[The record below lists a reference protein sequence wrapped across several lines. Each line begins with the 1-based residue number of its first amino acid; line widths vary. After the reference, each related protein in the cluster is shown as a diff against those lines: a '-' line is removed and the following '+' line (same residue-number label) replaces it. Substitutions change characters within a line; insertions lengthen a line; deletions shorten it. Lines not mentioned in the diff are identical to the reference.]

1 MAADA
6 SDEVDMSNVNRWVA
20 RKYSIDGE
28 TVYMVTGGALA
39 SRDAVIDHLH
49 ERFPDVIVPE
59 NASIRPYRVDG
70 ARFVPRAYY
79 IIPMFAGTQR
89 WMRQFK
95 SDAASDGPYYAYRT
109 VTGRI
114 PFKHRW
120 HLLAISTVYII
131 GLIITYLMFG
141 LSLLPALSILLMP
154 FLVPFVLYYDRSK
167 TYHLTE
173 IVDEHGVAFNDMYA
187 GFKVNGKEHLDSTD
201 SNVIPSSV
209 NRLENTGLA
218 RAGEGEPP
226 TIYSDA
232 ELSRMFTTHRWAS
245 DPLINLHMKDVR
257 AGDVTVDA
265 ASIAADIEG
274 MLGMGDTS
282 VKTAL
287 ASLSPRDL
295 DNLGRVIA
303 RMRTT
308 DGGETVRHVNTM
320 RTQ

>member
-20 RKYSIDGE
+20 RRYSIDGE
-28 TVYMVTGGALA
+28 TAYVVTGGVLD

-49 ERFPDVIVPE
+49 ERFPDVIVPPR
-59 NASIRPYRVDG
+59 ADVRPYKVEG

-79 IIPMFAGTQR
+79 IIPMFEGTQV
-89 WMRQFK
+89 WMRQFE
-95 SDAASDGPYYAYRT
+95 SDAASDGSYYAYRT

-120 HLLAISTVYII
+120 HLLAIGATGII
-131 GLIITYLMFG
+131 GLIISYLMFG
-141 LSLLPALSILLMP
+141 FNPLVVS
-154 FLVPFVLYYDRSK
+154 LVPLLIPLGLYPSRSE

-173 IVDEHGVAFNDMYA
+173 FVDEHGVAFNDMYA
-187 GFKVNGKEHLDSTD
+187 GSKFNGKNLSTGD
-201 SNVIPSSV
+201 AIPSSV
-209 NRLENTGLA
+209 PRLSGTVLA
-218 RAGEGEPP
+218 KSGEGKPP

-232 ELSRMFTTHRWAS
+232 ELSRMFSSERWYS
-245 DPLINLHMKDVR
+245 SPLDDPTELHVEDVR

-274 MLGMGDTS
+274 MLGRGNTS

-287 ASLSPRDL
+287 ASLSPSDL
-295 DNLGRVIA
+295 DNLGRAIA
-303 RMRTT
+303 RMRTPA
-308 DGGETVRHVNTM
+308 GGETAMHASTM